1 VNEWQTESNEEAGI
15 RVRQHETVQERL
27 AAARLCSEKL
37 SLTIPTLVDGMD
49 NAAAEVFAAW
59 PERIYILNKGKIHY
73 KGGPGPYE
81 FNPEEAKESLMQLLN
96 TP

>member
-1 VNEWQTESNEEAGI
+1 
-15 RVRQHETVQERL
+15 
-27 AAARLCSEKL
+27 
-37 SLTIPTLVDGMD
+37 MD

-81 FNPEEAKESLMQLLN
+81 FNPEEAKESLIQLLN

>member
-1 VNEWQTESNEEAGI
+1 
-15 RVRQHETVQERL
+15 
-27 AAARLCSEKL
+27 
-37 SLTIPTLVDGMD
+37 MD

-96 TP
+96 TT